1 VVHPSVPAKTLGDL
15 VKLARDKPGQLNYS
29 SGGVGTTTH
38 LAAELLNS
46 LMKIRTVHVP
56 YKGTGQAMI
65 GLIAGET
72 DMLIMAAPVAASQV
86 TAGKLRALAV
96 LGDRRQPTL
105 PDVPTSREAGIENF
119 EVPIWYGMLFPAGTP
134 RELVNRLNNE
144 IVRAMNAP
152 DMRDKLLA
160 NGIEPQTNTPE
171 QFAEFIRSEALRYGK
186 VIRAAGIK
194 GD

>member
-1 VVHPSVPAKTLGDL
+1 
-15 VKLARDKPGQLNYS
+15 
-29 SGGVGTTTH
+29 
-38 LAAELLNS
+38 
-46 LMKIRTVHVP
+46 
-56 YKGTGQAMI
+56 
-65 GLIAGET
+65 
-72 DMLIMAAPVAASQV
+72 
-86 TAGKLRALAV
+86 
-96 LGDRRQPTL
+96 
-105 PDVPTSREAGIENF
+105 
-119 EVPIWYGMLFPAGTP
+119 MLFPAGTP